1 MPRAGVRRLLAED
14 FGQVEAAAGEVVGRA
29 VDALLQHA
37 RIDHLR
43 KSLELESD
51 IRIRPMGREED
62 RRQGKGEE
70 ILRQLREDAG
80 SKKHLDQQKIRAA
93 AALRRAIEARDEQ
106 AFVEALMSLGIDPD
120 SEAGRTHLLAFH
132 QLGRNR

>member
-1 MPRAGVRRLLAED
+1 MPILQDAGIERPR
-14 FGQVEAAAGEVVGRA
+14 Q
-29 VDALLQHA
+29 
-37 RIDHLR
+37 
-43 KSLELESD
+43 SLELESD

-106 AFVEALMSLGIDPD
+106 AFAEALMSLGIDPG
-120 SEAGRTHLLAFH
+120 SEEGRVHLQGFR